1 MRLEEIAPS
10 YVASPQRI
18 VAIGGGHGLAATLA
32 ALARVGHFPVG
43 VVSVADDGGSS
54 GRLREAFGQIPPG
67 DIRRCI
73 SALADP
79 SSSWASILE
88 YRFSQAELR
97 GHALGNLILTALM
110 SIGTTPVEACVE
122 LSRLTFANG
131 LILPVSNDPITLIG
145 HYGEMQ
151 IVGQAMV
158 ASTAGLDAVALMP
171 SDPEVPDVVIEA
183 IAAATTITI
192 GPGSIHTSIGAV
204 IGIPKIQRAVVA
216 SGAKLIY
223 IANLS
228 PQAGEAQDMSVA
240 DHLAEI
246 SRFGFSVDQVLYD
259 DTSIELGEV
268 DKSKCEWT
276 FARLS
281 GDEKRVHDI
290 ALLADALHAIIG

>member
-18 VAIGGGHGLAATLA
+18 LAIGGGHGLAATLS
-32 ALARVGHFPVG
+32 ALSRIGHFPIG
-43 VVSVADDGGSS
+43 IVSVADDGGSS

-88 YRFSQAELR
+88 YRFSQTELR

-110 SIGTTPVEACVE
+110 AIGTTPVEACVE
-122 LSRLTFANG
+122 LSRLAFANG
-131 LILPVSNDPITLIG
+131 LILPASNEPITLIG
-145 HYGEMQ
+145 HYGEME

-171 SDPEVPDVVIEA
+171 PDPEVPDVVIEA
-183 IAAATTITI
+183 ITGASTITI

-204 IGIPKIQRAVVA
+204 IGIPKIQRAIVS
-216 SGAKLIY
+216 SGAKVIY

-240 DHLAEI
+240 DHFAEI
-246 SRFGFSVDQVLYD
+246 GRFGFEVDQVLYD
-259 DTSIELGEV
+259 DTAIELGVV
-268 DKSKCEWT
+268 DRSKCEWT
-276 FARLS
+276 FAHLS
-281 GDEKRVHDI
+281 GDEKRIHDI
-290 ALLADALHAIIG
+290 SLLSEALYKIIG